1 MLSRLARARVRTGLF
16 LLVLVVAL
24 FGLGVAAYAMQVRG
38 SARALVGSARGIHT
52 TADAEREIASWRKRM
67 GKEFGWK
74 ATTLEETIITTA

>member
-52 TADAEREIASWRKRM
+52 TADAEREIASWRKRV
-67 GKEFGWK
+67 GVLSRLR
-74 ATTLEETIITTA
+74 APISVAPPDPQ